1 MIIGFSQRRQTVSES
16 AASSGE
22 LNNIFGVHSLRESE
36 MEYEI
41 QFRISETGIA
51 LSRQFQSYFDTLF
64 GNRDS
69 EEEPIEYSLIL
80 DIGSLNLANR
90 LETQVINDSALG
102 AQECYEMKIL
112 IPDVCDRE
120 LFTCNEDE
128 VAPTDFF
135 CLRTLCIEDDDG

>member
-1 MIIGFSQRRQTVSES
+1 MSES

-22 LNNIFGVHSLRESE
+22 LDNIFGVHSLRRSDV
-36 MEYEI
+36 EYEI
-41 QFRISETGIA
+41 QFCILETGIA
-51 LSRQFQSYFDTLF
+51 LSRKFQSYFDALF
-64 GNRDS
+64 GNRDN
-69 EEEPIEYSLIL
+69 EEDPIEYSHIL
-80 DIGSLNLANR
+80 DIGNVNLANR

-120 LFTCNEDE
+120 LFTCIEDE
-128 VAPTDFF
+128 NVLGDFS